1 MDVSII
7 VVDTGD
13 YVCCDLCSKDF
24 THSNDRGGFLFMS
37 KGICPDCAPRLE
49 ANASKYGE
57 LEYIVDRARPGET
70 FRDFVLRV
78 R

>member
-1 MDVSII
+1 MHVII
-7 VVDTGD
+7 VDCGD
-13 YVCCDLCSKDF
+13 CVVCDICSKDF
-24 THSNDRGGFLFMS
+24 TDSKEQGGFLFMS

-49 ANASKYGE
+49 QNAIKYNE
-57 LEYIVDRARPGET
+57 QEYIRDRARPGET